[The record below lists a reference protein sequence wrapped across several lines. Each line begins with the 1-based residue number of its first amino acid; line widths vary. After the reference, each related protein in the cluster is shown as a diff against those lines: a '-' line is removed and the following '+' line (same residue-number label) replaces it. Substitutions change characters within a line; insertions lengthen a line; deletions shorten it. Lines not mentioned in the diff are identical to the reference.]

1 MNRRNFLKKI
11 GLSSAFVATAPILS
25 LAVEKQAPKNK
36 SIVFKVDAPFI
47 TLHSNGKSERLL
59 VHTYKGTLI
68 ELLDANE
75 NHYIFLYKS
84 HYDISYVAHYDISY
98 VDGSEK
104 KYDYTR
110 ALVIEKSKISH
121 PASVSFVHP
130 ETKETIRYDI
140 AEPLF

>member
-11 GLSSAFVATAPILS
+11 GLSSAFVATAPIVS
-25 LAVEKQAPKNK
+25 SAVEKQAPKNK
-36 SIVFKVDAPFI
+36 STVFKVDAPFI

-59 VHTYKGTLI
+59 VSTYKGTLI

-84 HYDISYVAHYDISY
+84 HYDISY

-121 PASVSFVHP
+121 PASVSFVHQ

-140 AEPLF
+140 AELLF